1 MSRQEPNPF
10 DVLGILPTISLT
22 PADVQRAYLIALS
35 RVRQYA
41 NLVHVS
47 GQVKQ
52 YRMPYSEAELA
63 AARDFF
69 LSPIYIDEDN
79 PARFN
84 PTVIDSILTNM
95 SGSSVLKYNSSWNPG
110 APYLEQVILPIPGWP
125 LHSSYAFHRW
135 HPPRHR
141 QDSKRTPRISNGT
154 HRSMPFSSRH
164 PVSRLGGR
172 GTAHDP
178 IIIDR

>member
-41 NLVHVS
+41 NLVRVS

-63 AARDFF
+63 AARDF
-69 LSPIYIDEDN
+69 
-79 PARFN
+79 
-84 PTVIDSILTNM
+84 
-95 SGSSVLKYNSSWNPG
+95 G
-110 APYLEQVILPIPGWP
+110 
-125 LHSSYAFHRW
+125 
-135 HPPRHR
+135 
-141 QDSKRTPRISNGT
+141 
-154 HRSMPFSSRH
+154 
-164 PVSRLGGR
+164 
-172 GTAHDP
+172 
-178 IIIDR
+178 

>member
-35 RVRQYA
+35 LVRQYA

-52 YRMPYSEAELA
+52 YRMPYSEAELTI
-63 AARDFF
+63 ARDFF

-95 SGSSVLKYNSSWNPG
+95 SGSSVLKYNSSWNPE
-110 APYLEQVILPIPGWP
+110 APYLEQVILPIPG
-125 LHSSYAFHRW
+125 
-135 HPPRHR
+135 
-141 QDSKRTPRISNGT
+141 
-154 HRSMPFSSRH
+154 
-164 PVSRLGGR
+164 
-172 GTAHDP
+172 
-178 IIIDR
+178 

>member
-1 MSRQEPNPF
+1 MQNGTPFPDFDLCGRLPCRLHGTLQGVCGFTTRWRSETTIACLFPTFSPTTSRITSVSFKQFPTSNSGVSNMSRREHNPF
-10 DVLGILPTISLT
+10 DVLGIPPTISLT

-52 YRMPYSEAELA
+52 YRMPYLEAQLA

-84 PTVIDSILTNM
+84 PITIDSILTNM
-95 SGSSVLKYNSSWNPG
+95 SGSNRYN
-110 APYLEQVILPIPGWP
+110 AY
-125 LHSSYAFHRW
+125 
-135 HPPRHR
+135 
-141 QDSKRTPRISNGT
+141 
-154 HRSMPFSSRH
+154 
-164 PVSRLGGR
+164 
-172 GTAHDP
+172 
-178 IIIDR
+178 